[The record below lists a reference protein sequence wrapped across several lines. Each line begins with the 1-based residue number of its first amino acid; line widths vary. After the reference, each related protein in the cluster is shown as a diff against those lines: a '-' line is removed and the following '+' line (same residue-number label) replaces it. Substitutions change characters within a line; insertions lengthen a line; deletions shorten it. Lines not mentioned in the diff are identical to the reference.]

1 MEALTSDLLDLLE
14 KNRVRSFLTYV
25 IDVKLEDKTTW
36 GSKDLD
42 NMTADDLFKKYA
54 LGKNTV
60 DFIGHAVAL

>member
-42 NMTADDLFKKYA
+42 NMTSEDLFKK
-54 LGKNTV
+54 
-60 DFIGHAVAL
+60 